1 MRRCEELFSVI
12 LDAVWP
18 RRCSLCGS
26 ELMHGERFICGACV
40 EELPR
45 TNYHWREMNPM
56 AERFAGLVPF
66 ERATGHFFYTREGA
80 FASLVQDFKYRSMPD
95 LAVTVGEIAGRELLM
110 AGFFYQID
118 AIVAVPMHYLK
129 RWRRGYN
136 QAERIACGISGVT
149 GIPVVN
155 VLKARRPHATQ
166 TAKTSEER
174 RRNVGGAFKVTDPSQ
189 IEGKHVLLVDD
200 ICTTGATL
208 TEAAWVLLGSV
219 EKMRI
224 SLLTIGVT
232 V

>member
-1 MRRCEELFSVI
+1 MWFEKAFSVV

-26 ELMHGERFICGACV
+26 QLMHGEKFICTPCV
-40 EELPR
+40 ADLPR

-66 ERATGHFFYTREGA
+66 ERATGYFFYTREGA

-95 LAVTVGEIAGRELLM
+95 LAVTVGEIVGRELLPT
-110 AGFFYQID
+110 GFFYQMD
-118 AIVAVPMHYLK
+118 AIAAVPMHYVK

-136 QAERIACGISGVT
+136 QAEQIAVGISKAT

-174 RRNVGGAFKVTDPSQ
+174 HRNVGGAFKVGNPSL
-189 IEGKHVLLVDD
+189 IEGKHILLVDD
-200 ICTTGATL
+200 VCTTGATL
-208 TEAAWVLLGSV
+208 TEAALTLLGSV